1 MSYEVILENL
11 CYENKNPFHFLKYIY
26 KYKTNS
32 QQVKSLNNDEKV
44 NIKFIKWNKQADKN
58 YKNTKISEL
67 PLEYFKTEEMSNKI
81 FQIDNKVL
89 EEIKQISGIIAK
101 DDINKTIEDLI
112 PHYFII
118 QANFGLQ
125 TPYFSR
131 DDDNFYIIDNPI
143 MKEKV
148 WKVPMVRP
156 SAWKGAFFNAA
167 MKRLKEKEGKDFA
180 DIYFMIYR
188 IFGTGSEEFRKLS
201 QWIQKENKEKFK
213 RSLLLYALFELGKK
227 INPQSDTIES
237 LYNKILDEIGSKS
250 FVPHKGRAIFYPT
263 YFDRLSL
270 EVINPHNRRTKAGT
284 HPIYYEVVPK
294 GTKGIFQL
302 IYIPHDAILLK
313 NGKVRKQAKDD
324 ADFLIELFKET
335 LQETG
340 IGAKTKLGWGK
351 AEIKDEDI
359 VCEFHDEEE

>member
-1 MSYEVILENL
+1 MRYEIINQMLKYVDS
-11 CYENKNPFHFLKYIY
+11 NPFYFLKWAY
-26 KYKTNS
+26 KYSIYEKKLGNIHES
-32 QQVKSLNNDEKV
+32 QFKEVFPFAEVNLKRHFKNLKAKEFPLVWFEEKRMPNELLEINGETVK
-44 NIKFIKWNKQADKN
+44 NIKRISMTIQKDK
-58 YKNTKISEL
+58 
-67 PLEYFKTEEMSNKI
+67 
-81 FQIDNKVL
+81 
-89 EEIKQISGIIAK
+89 
-101 DDINKTIEDLI
+101 INKTIENLI
-112 PHYFII
+112 PHSFII

-180 DIYFMIYR
+180 DVYFRIYR

-324 ADFLIELFKET
+324 ADFLIELLKET